1 MPSSSVR
8 RKLGIILDAF
18 KTALPW
24 HVSEFLERLAARSL
38 KKLGKLDCA
47 R

>member
-1 MPSSSVR
+1 MPSSAVC
-8 RKLGIILDAF
+8 RKLGIIVDPF
-18 KTALPW
+18 KAALPW
-24 HVSEFLERLAARSL
+24 HIPEFPERLAARSL